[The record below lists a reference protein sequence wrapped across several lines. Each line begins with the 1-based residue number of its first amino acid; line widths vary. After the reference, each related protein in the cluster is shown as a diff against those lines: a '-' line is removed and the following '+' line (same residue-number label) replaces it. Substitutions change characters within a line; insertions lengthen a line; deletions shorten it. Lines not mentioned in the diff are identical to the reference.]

1 VRRILLTIDLTESVL
16 DEALSTKSDFILS
29 YHPPIFSPLKSLRAS
44 NPKERIIVRA
54 IENRIAIFSPHTTYD
69 ALFGG
74 VTDWLAHAVG
84 GGKIRPLKFHH
95 EAKGGFD
102 TRIELDGLEEGSE
115 GVLIGK
121 LSALGCKVSL
131 KILIA
136 GPSLEILCRK
146 SKLQDILEIVR
157 NNNGGNDWT
166 ATPLSEVPVEGTG
179 DGRLVTLPQDE
190 AITLKTLIDRVKKHL
205 KIEHVRFALAQSKPT
220 TTTAAND
227 PLDQTL
233 DSTYIRR
240 VAVCA
245 GSGASTLNGVS
256 ADVYLTGEMS
266 HHEVLKA
273 VSEGT
278 HVILCEHSNTERG
291 FLQDDLRGKLLELLQ
306 SGGVEEI
313 LVSQKDRDPLQS
325 L

>member
-1 VRRILLTIDLTESVL
+1 MVRRILLTIDLTESVL
-16 DEALSTKSDFILS
+16 DEALATKSDFILS
-29 YHPPIFSPLKSLRAS
+29 YHPPIFTPLKSLRAS
-44 NPKERIIVRA
+44 HPKERIIVRA

-74 VTDWLAHAVG
+74 ITDWLARAVG

-102 TRIELDGLEEGSE
+102 TKFELDCLEEGSE

-131 KILIA
+131 KILVA

-146 SKLQDILEIVR
+146 SKLSDILEILR

-179 DGRLVTLPQDE
+179 DGRLVTLSQAE

-205 KIEHVRFALAQSKPT
+205 KLEHVRFALAHSNSG
-220 TTTAAND
+220 ND
-227 PLDQTL
+227 LDQVL
-233 DSTYIRR
+233 NSTSIRR

-245 GSGASTLNGVS
+245 GSGASVLNGVS

-273 VSEGT
+273 VADGT

-291 FLQDDLRGKLLELLQ
+291 FLEDDLKGKLVELLQ
-306 SGGVEEI
+306 SDGVEEI
-313 LVSQKDRDPLQS
+313 LVSQRDRDPLRI